1 MASISPELKAK
12 LQRNPRA
19 MVNLI
24 ARLKSEPGDYRTA
37 LEARDIHVRRTF
49 SLIAAIA
56 FECKASAALALA
68 KETWVVSIEEDK
80 SVHTMSQQR
89 RSKSDA

>member
-1 MASISPELKAK
+1 MANVSSELKSK

-19 MVNLI
+19 AVNLI
-24 ARLKSEPGDYRTA
+24 ARLQNEPSDYRAA
-37 LEARDIHVRRTF
+37 LEARGINVRRTF

-56 FECKASAALALA
+56 IECKASAALALA

-80 SVHTMSQQR
+80 SVHTMKPQG

>member
-1 MASISPELKAK
+1 MASISSELKSK

-19 MVNLI
+19 TIHLI
-24 ARLKSEPGDYRTA
+24 ARLKNEPGDYRA
-37 LEARDIHVRRTF
+37 VLEARGIHVRRTF

-56 FECKASAALALA
+56 IECKASAALALA

-89 RSKSDA
+89 GAKSDA